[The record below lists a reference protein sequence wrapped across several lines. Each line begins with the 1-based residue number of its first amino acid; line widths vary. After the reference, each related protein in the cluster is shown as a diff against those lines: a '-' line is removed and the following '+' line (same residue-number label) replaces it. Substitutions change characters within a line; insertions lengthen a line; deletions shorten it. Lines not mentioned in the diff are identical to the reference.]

1 MSKGQETKQR
11 LLDSA
16 QELMYSRSY
25 SDVGVQEICKDAKV
39 QKGSFYHFF
48 SSKSALTVEVLEQL
62 KMQMI
67 ENILLPAFAKDLTP
81 SRRLERFV
89 EYAYQYQVQLKN
101 EYGYVLGCP
110 MGNIALEM
118 STQDETIR
126 KKVETL
132 FESMFHVFV
141 DVLDDAKQAGELEIN
156 ADTTELAQAA
166 LAYGEGVLLLAK
178 AKNDP
183 EIVKR
188 LLPHVGKLI
197 GIKPGSAEFNF
208 DSPDSDDL
216 HGNVA

>member
-1 MSKGQETKQR
+1 MSKGYETRQR

-48 SSKSALTVEVLEQL
+48 PSKSALTVEVLEQL

-67 ENILLPAFAKDLTP
+67 ERILLPAFAKDLTP
-81 SRRLERFV
+81 VKRFERFI
-89 EYAYQYQVQLKN
+89 EYAYQYQVQLKA

-118 STQDETIR
+118 STQDEDIR
-126 KKVETL
+126 KKVEIL
-132 FESMFHVFV
+132 FESIFLVFV
-141 DVLDDAKQAGELEIN
+141 DVLDDAKLAGEIDSD
-156 ADTTELAQAA
+156 ADTTELAQVA
-166 LAYGEGVLLLAK
+166 LAYGEGVLLVAK
-178 AKNDP
+178 TKNDP

-188 LLPHVGKLI
+188 LLPHIAKLVGFKQ
-197 GIKPGSAEFNF
+197 K
-208 DSPDSDDL
+208 
-216 HGNVA
+216 

>member
-1 MSKGQETKQR
+1 MSRGQETKQR

-16 QELMYSRSY
+16 QHLMYSRSY
-25 SDVGVQEICKDAKV
+25 SDVGVQEICKDARV

-48 SSKSALTVEVLEQL
+48 PSKSALTVEVLEQL

-81 SRRLERFV
+81 AKRFERFI
-89 EYAYQYQVQLKN
+89 EYAYQYQVQIKE

-126 KKVETL
+126 KKVELL
-132 FESMFHVFV
+132 FESIFEVFI
-141 DVLDDAKQAGELEIN
+141 DVLDDARSVGELENNSDIN
-156 ADTTELAQAA
+156 ELAQAA

-178 AKNDP
+178 TRNDP
-183 EIVKR
+183 EIIKL
-188 LLPHVGKLI
+188 LLPKVAALI
-197 GIKPGSAEFNF
+197 GFKTA
-208 DSPDSDDL
+208 
-216 HGNVA
+216 

>member
-1 MSKGQETKQR
+1 MSKGYETRQR

-48 SSKSALTVEVLEQL
+48 PSKSALTVEVLEQL

-67 ENILLPAFAKDLTP
+67 ERILIPAFAKDLSP
-81 SRRLERFV
+81 VKRFERFI
-89 EYAYQYQVQLKN
+89 EYAYQYQVQLKA

-118 STQDETIR
+118 STQDEDIR
-126 KKVETL
+126 KKVEIL
-132 FESMFHVFV
+132 FESIFLVFV
-141 DVLDDAKQAGELEIN
+141 DVLDDAKLAGEIDSD
-156 ADTTELAQAA
+156 ADTNELAQVA
-166 LAYGEGVLLLAK
+166 LAYGEGVLLVAK
-178 AKNDP
+178 TKNDP

-188 LLPHVGKLI
+188 LLPHIAKLVGFKQ
-197 GIKPGSAEFNF
+197 K
-208 DSPDSDDL
+208 
-216 HGNVA
+216 

>member
-25 SDVGVQEICKDAKV
+25 SDVGVQEICKAAKV

-81 SRRLERFV
+81 YKRFERFI
-89 EYAYQYQVQLKN
+89 EYAYQYQVQLKA
-101 EYGYVLGCP
+101 EYGFVLGCP

-118 STQDETIR
+118 STQDESIR
-126 KKVETL
+126 KKVEML
-132 FESMFHVFV
+132 FDSMFLVFV
-141 DVLDDAKQAGELEIN
+141 DVLDDAKQAGELDTD

-166 LAYGEGVLLLAK
+166 LAYGEGVLLIAK
-178 AKNDP
+178 TKNDP
-183 EIVKR
+183 EVVKK
-188 LLPHVGKLI
+188 LLPHAAKLM
-197 GIKPGSAEFNF
+197 GFKQ
-208 DSPDSDDL
+208 SD
-216 HGNVA
+216 

>member
-1 MSKGQETKQR
+1 MSRGQETKQR

-16 QELMYSRSY
+16 QHLMYSRSY
-25 SDVGVQEICKDAKV
+25 SDVGVQEICKDARV

-48 SSKSALTVEVLEQL
+48 PSKSALTVEVLEQL

-81 SRRLERFV
+81 AKRFERFI
-89 EYAYQYQVQLKN
+89 EYTYQYQVQLKE

-126 KKVETL
+126 KKVELL
-132 FESMFHVFV
+132 FESIFEVFV
-141 DVLDDAKQAGELEIN
+141 DVLDDARSVGELENNSDIN
-156 ADTTELAQAA
+156 ELAQAA

-178 AKNDP
+178 TRNDP
-183 EIVKR
+183 EIIKL
-188 LLPHVGKLI
+188 LLPRVAALI
-197 GIKPGSAEFNF
+197 GLKTA
-208 DSPDSDDL
+208 
-216 HGNVA
+216 

>member
-1 MSKGQETKQR
+1 MSKGQETRHR

-16 QELMYSRSY
+16 QALMYARSY

-81 SRRLERFV
+81 AKRFERFI
-89 EYAYQYQVQLKN
+89 EYAYQYQLQLK
-101 EYGYVLGCP
+101 EQYGFVLGCP

-132 FESMFHVFV
+132 FESIFYVFV
-141 DVLDDAKQAGELEIN
+141 DVLDDAKLAGEIESD
-156 ADTTELAQAA
+156 AVTVELAQAA
-166 LAYGEGVLLLAK
+166 LAYGEGVLLVAK
-178 AKNDP
+178 TKNDP
-183 EIVKR
+183 EVVKR
-188 LLPHVGKLI
+188 LLPHVAKLI
-197 GIKPGSAEFNF
+197 GLKHS
-208 DSPDSDDL
+208 
-216 HGNVA
+216 

>member
-1 MSKGQETKQR
+1 MSRGQQTKQR

-16 QELMYSRSY
+16 QQLMYSRSY

-48 SSKSALTVEVLEQL
+48 PSKSALTVEVLEQL

-81 SRRLERFV
+81 AKRFERFI
-89 EYAYQYQVQLKN
+89 EYAYQYQVQLKE

-126 KKVETL
+126 KKVELL
-132 FESMFHVFV
+132 FESIFEVFV
-141 DVLDDAKQAGELEIN
+141 DVLEDARAAGELENNSDIN
-156 ADTTELAQAA
+156 ELAQAA
-166 LAYGEGVLLLAK
+166 LAYGEGVLMLAK
-178 AKNDP
+178 TRNDP
-183 EIVKR
+183 ELIKR
-188 LLPHVGKLI
+188 LLPKVGDLI
-197 GIKPGSAEFNF
+197 GLKSTT
-208 DSPDSDDL
+208 
-216 HGNVA
+216 

>member
-1 MSKGQETKQR
+1 MSKGQETRQR

-81 SRRLERFV
+81 AKRFERFI
-89 EYAYQYQVQLKN
+89 EYAYQYQVQLKQ
-101 EYGYVLGCP
+101 EYGFVLGCP

-118 STQDETIR
+118 STQDESIR
-126 KKVETL
+126 KKVEML
-132 FESMFHVFV
+132 FESIFHVFV
-141 DVLDDAKQAGELEIN
+141 DVLDDAKLAGELEKD
-156 ADTTELAQAA
+156 ADTVELAQVA
-166 LAYGEGVLLLAK
+166 LAYGEGVLLVAK
-178 AKNDP
+178 TKNDP
-183 EIVKR
+183 EVVKR
-188 LLPHVGKLI
+188 LLPYVAKLI
-197 GIKPGSAEFNF
+197 GLKPM
-208 DSPDSDDL
+208 
-216 HGNVA
+216 

>member
-1 MSKGQETKQR
+1 MSKGYETRQR

-48 SSKSALTVEVLEQL
+48 PSKSALTVEVLEQL

-67 ENILLPAFAKDLTP
+67 ERILLPAFAKDLTP
-81 SRRLERFV
+81 VKRFERFI
-89 EYAYQYQVQLKN
+89 EYAYQYQVQLKA

-118 STQDETIR
+118 STQDEDIR
-126 KKVETL
+126 KKVEIL
-132 FESMFHVFV
+132 FESIFLVFV
-141 DVLDDAKQAGELEIN
+141 DVLDDAKLAGEIDSD
-156 ADTTELAQAA
+156 ADTNELAQVA
-166 LAYGEGVLLLAK
+166 LAYGEGVLLVAK
-178 AKNDP
+178 TKNDP

-188 LLPHVGKLI
+188 LLPHIAKLVGFKQ
-197 GIKPGSAEFNF
+197 K
-208 DSPDSDDL
+208 
-216 HGNVA
+216 

>member
-1 MSKGQETKQR
+1 MSKGLETRQR

-48 SSKSALTVEVLEQL
+48 PSKSALTVEVLEQL

-67 ENILLPAFAKDLTP
+67 QNILLPAFAKDLTP
-81 SRRLERFV
+81 GKRFERFI
-89 EYAYQYQVQLKN
+89 EYAYQYQVQLKA

-118 STQDETIR
+118 STQDEEIR
-126 KKVETL
+126 KKVEIL
-132 FESMFHVFV
+132 FESIFYVFV
-141 DVLDDAKQAGELEIN
+141 DVLDDAKQAGELTQDANTI
-156 ADTTELAQAA
+156 ELAQAA

-178 AKNDP
+178 TKNDP

-188 LLPHVGKLI
+188 LLPHVAKLI
-197 GIKPGSAEFNF
+197 GFKA
-208 DSPDSDDL
+208 
-216 HGNVA
+216 

>member
-1 MSKGQETKQR
+1 MSKGYETRQR

-48 SSKSALTVEVLEQL
+48 PSKSALTVEVLEQL

-67 ENILLPAFAKDLTP
+67 ERILIPAFAKDLSP
-81 SRRLERFV
+81 VKRFEQFI
-89 EYAYQYQVQLKN
+89 EYAYQYQVQLKA

-118 STQDETIR
+118 STQDEDIR
-126 KKVETL
+126 KKVEIL
-132 FESMFHVFV
+132 FESIFLVFV
-141 DVLDDAKQAGELEIN
+141 DVLDDAKLAGEIDSD
-156 ADTTELAQAA
+156 ADTNELAQVA
-166 LAYGEGVLLLAK
+166 LAYGEGVLLVAK
-178 AKNDP
+178 TKNDP

-188 LLPHVGKLI
+188 LLPHIAKLI
-197 GIKPGSAEFNF
+197 GFKQK
-208 DSPDSDDL
+208 
-216 HGNVA
+216 

>member
-1 MSKGQETKQR
+1 MSRGQETKQR

-16 QELMYSRSY
+16 QHLMYSRSY
-25 SDVGVQEICKDAKV
+25 SDVGVQEICKDARV

-48 SSKSALTVEVLEQL
+48 PSKSALTVEVLEQL

-81 SRRLERFV
+81 AKRFERFI
-89 EYAYQYQVQLKN
+89 EYAYQYQVQIKE

-126 KKVETL
+126 KKVELL
-132 FESMFHVFV
+132 FESIFEVFV
-141 DVLDDAKQAGELEIN
+141 DVLDDARSVGELEHNSDIN
-156 ADTTELAQAA
+156 ELAQAA

-178 AKNDP
+178 TRNDP
-183 EIVKR
+183 EIIKL
-188 LLPHVGKLI
+188 LLPRVAALI
-197 GIKPGSAEFNF
+197 GFKTA
-208 DSPDSDDL
+208 
-216 HGNVA
+216 

>member
-1 MSKGQETKQR
+1 MSKGYETKQR

-16 QELMYSRSY
+16 QQLMYSRSY

-48 SSKSALTVEVLEQL
+48 TSKSALTVEVLEQL

-67 ENILLPAFAKDLTP
+67 ESILLPAFAKDLTP
-81 SRRLERFV
+81 AKRFERFI
-89 EYAYQYQVQLKN
+89 EYAYQYQVQLKA

-118 STQDETIR
+118 STQDEEIR
-126 KKVETL
+126 KKVEIL
-132 FESMFHVFV
+132 FESIFYVFV
-141 DVLDDAKQAGELEIN
+141 DVLDDARLAGEIDAD

-178 AKNDP
+178 TKNDP
-183 EIVKR
+183 EVVKR
-188 LLPHVGKLI
+188 LLPHVARLI
-197 GIKPGSAEFNF
+197 GLKQN
-208 DSPDSDDL
+208 
-216 HGNVA
+216 

>member
-1 MSKGQETKQR
+1 MSKGYETRQR

-48 SSKSALTVEVLEQL
+48 PSKSALTVEVLEQL

-67 ENILLPAFAKDLTP
+67 ERILIPAFAKDLSP
-81 SRRLERFV
+81 VKRFERFI
-89 EYAYQYQVQLKN
+89 EYAYQYQVQLKA

-118 STQDETIR
+118 STQDEDIR
-126 KKVETL
+126 KKVEIL
-132 FESMFHVFV
+132 FESIFLVFV
-141 DVLDDAKQAGELEIN
+141 DVLDDAKLAGEIDSD
-156 ADTTELAQAA
+156 ADTNELAQVA
-166 LAYGEGVLLLAK
+166 LAYGEGVLLVAK
-178 AKNDP
+178 TKNDP

-188 LLPHVGKLI
+188 LLPHIAKLI
-197 GIKPGSAEFNF
+197 GFKQK
-208 DSPDSDDL
+208 
-216 HGNVA
+216 

>member
-1 MSKGQETKQR
+1 MVNYYRAMSKGQETRQR

-67 ENILLPAFAKDLTP
+67 EHILLPAFAKDLTP
-81 SRRLERFV
+81 AKRFERFI
-89 EYAYQYQVQLKN
+89 EYAYQYQVQLKQ
-101 EYGYVLGCP
+101 EYGFVLGCP

-118 STQDETIR
+118 STQDESIR
-126 KKVETL
+126 KKVEML
-132 FESMFHVFV
+132 FESIFHVFV
-141 DVLDDAKQAGELEIN
+141 DVLDDAKLAGELEDD
-156 ADTTELAQAA
+156 ADTVELAQVA
-166 LAYGEGVLLLAK
+166 LAYGEGVLLVAK
-178 AKNDP
+178 TKNDP

-188 LLPHVGKLI
+188 LLPYVAKLI
-197 GIKPGSAEFNF
+197 GLKPM
-208 DSPDSDDL
+208 
-216 HGNVA
+216 

>member
-1 MSKGQETKQR
+1 MSRGQETKQR

-16 QELMYSRSY
+16 QHLMYSRSY
-25 SDVGVQEICKDAKV
+25 SDVGVQEICKDARV

-48 SSKSALTVEVLEQL
+48 PSKSALTVEVLEQL

-81 SRRLERFV
+81 AKRFERFI
-89 EYAYQYQVQLKN
+89 EYAYQYQVQLKE

-126 KKVETL
+126 KKVELL
-132 FESMFHVFV
+132 FESIFEVFI
-141 DVLDDAKQAGELEIN
+141 DVLDDARSVGELENNSDIN
-156 ADTTELAQAA
+156 ELAQAA

-178 AKNDP
+178 TRNDP
-183 EIVKR
+183 EIIKL
-188 LLPHVGKLI
+188 LLPRVAALI
-197 GIKPGSAEFNF
+197 GLKTA
-208 DSPDSDDL
+208 
-216 HGNVA
+216 

>member
-1 MSKGQETKQR
+1 MSKGQETRQR

-25 SDVGVQEICKDAKV
+25 SDVGVQEICKDANV

-67 ENILLPAFAKDLTP
+67 EHILLPAFAKDLTP
-81 SRRLERFV
+81 SKRFERFI
-89 EYAYQYQVQLKN
+89 EYAYQYQLQLKKD
-101 EYGYVLGCP
+101 YGYVLGCP

-118 STQDETIR
+118 STQDESIR

-132 FESMFHVFV
+132 FESIFHVFV
-141 DVLDDAKQAGELEIN
+141 DVLDDAKQAGEIDSD
-156 ADTTELAQAA
+156 ADTVELAQVA

-178 AKNDP
+178 TKNDP
-183 EIVKR
+183 EVIR
-188 LLPHVGKLI
+188 HLLPHVAKLI
-197 GIKPGSAEFNF
+197 GLKS
-208 DSPDSDDL
+208 
-216 HGNVA
+216 HVTV

>member
-1 MSKGQETKQR
+1 MSRGQQTKQR

-16 QELMYSRSY
+16 QQLMYSRSY

-48 SSKSALTVEVLEQL
+48 PSKSALTVEVLEQL

-81 SRRLERFV
+81 AKRFERFI
-89 EYAYQYQVQLKN
+89 EYAYQYQVQLKE

-126 KKVETL
+126 KKVELL
-132 FESMFHVFV
+132 FESIFEVFV
-141 DVLDDAKQAGELEIN
+141 DVLEDARAAGELENNSDIN
-156 ADTTELAQAA
+156 ELAQAA
-166 LAYGEGVLLLAK
+166 LAYGEGVLMLAK
-178 AKNDP
+178 TRNDP
-183 EIVKR
+183 ELIKR
-188 LLPHVGKLI
+188 LLPKVADLI
-197 GIKPGSAEFNF
+197 GLKSTT
-208 DSPDSDDL
+208 
-216 HGNVA
+216 